1 MLKIRLRECFRRF
14 RIRNSRNWAT
24 LLFSQVILCFLL
36 LLLILFFTGISKNGE
51 EDVRAYFSGA
61 GDFGDLS
68 AQLSDIFSPDSPP
81 PFDSPTGFL
90 FRRRRLMFLD
100 PPRFLKLQSL
110 PCVEKSHPDSAREK
124 IRFPRILHSIAV
136 LTSASL
142 SGQRLF
148 RFFRERCEKPGTIR
162 PPATMWK
169 LSTQTDSGRCI
180 VI

>member
-1 MLKIRLRECFRRF
+1 MKIRLRERFRRF

-51 EDVRAYFSGA
+51 EDIRAYFSGA
-61 GDFGDLS
+61 GDLGDLS

-81 PFDSPTGFL
+81 
-90 FRRRRLMFLD
+90 RRRRLMFLD